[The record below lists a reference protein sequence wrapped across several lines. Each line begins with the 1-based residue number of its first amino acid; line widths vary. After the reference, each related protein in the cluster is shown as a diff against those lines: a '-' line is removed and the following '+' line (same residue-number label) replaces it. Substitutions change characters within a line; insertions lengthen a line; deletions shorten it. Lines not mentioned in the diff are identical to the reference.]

1 MILKDFF
8 VYAIDFATLA
18 AGATATDNI
27 QIQADADF
35 EVQKLTYFSDIA
47 GAAQTLTTQVVPLIT
62 VLIVDA
68 GSGRQLMDRAVAI
81 PALFGDGRIPFILP
95 TPRIFAARSNI
106 TFTLVN
112 FSAATT
118 YRTRLNLI
126 GTKLFQTARQRT

>member
-8 VYAIDFATLA
+8 IYGIDFPSIV

-35 EVQKLTYFSDIA
+35 ETQKLTYFADIA

-68 GSGRQLMDRAVAI
+68 GSGRQIMNVATAI
-81 PALFGDGRIPFILP
+81 PAFFGDGRIPFILP
-95 TPRIFAARSNI
+95 TPRIFAARSNV

-118 YRTRLNLI
+118 YRIRLSLI
-126 GTKLFQTARQRT
+126 GTKLFQTGKGG

>member
-8 VYAIDFATLA
+8 IYGITFDSIA

-35 EVQKLTYFSDIA
+35 ETQKLTQTSDIA
-47 GAAQTLTTQVVPLIT
+47 GAAQTESTKVVPLIT
-62 VLIVDA
+62 VLIVDS
-68 GSGRQLMDRAVAI
+68 GSGRQLMNEATAI
-81 PALFGDGRIPFILP
+81 PSLFGDGRIPFILP

-118 YRTRLNLI
+118 YRIRLSLI
-126 GTKLFQTARQRT
+126 GTKLFQT

>member
-8 VYAIDFATLA
+8 IYGIDFPSIA

-35 EVQKLTYFSDIA
+35 EVQKLTQTSDIA
-47 GAAQTLTTQVVPLIT
+47 GATQTESTKVVPLIT

-68 GSGRQLMDRAVAI
+68 GSGRQIMNVAVAI
-81 PALFGDGRIPFILP
+81 PSLFGDGRIPFILP

-118 YRTRLNLI
+118 YRIRLSLI
-126 GTKLFQTARQRT
+126 GTKLFQTKGGG